1 MSSKDAWPFER
12 GNQRD
17 MSSMSATNPYMTKR
31 SSNPLILSIA
41 MLCSCHTTQNILC
54 VVLIVSLR
62 QFDSKGIIIYY
73 VASEGLCHD
82 VQMTKLRLGTFL
94 REQN

>member
-1 MSSKDAWPFER
+1 
-12 GNQRD
+12 
-17 MSSMSATNPYMTKR
+17 
-31 SSNPLILSIA
+31 

-62 QFDSKGIIIYY
+62 QFDSKGIIMLY

-82 VQMTKLRLGTFL
+82 VLMTKLRLRCIFPRAKL
-94 REQN
+94 SEMRM